1 MSAVERDLERVREQI
16 AEVDRGLLEL
26 FRRRLELAAE
36 AGRIKA
42 REGRPVVVRE
52 VEERVLGRARR
63 FAVACGVSEES
74 LEKVFR
80 ALIQASVE
88 RQYREGLPLRA
99 PQKGRCLIVGGAGG
113 MGSWL
118 RGFLETAGHRI
129 EVCDPAVGELP
140 GEEGV
145 FSRVDQV
152 PDLDVYSAIVL
163 AVPLRSTPEVLAQVV
178 RRRPRAR
185 VVEVASIKT
194 PLAPV
199 LAEADELGVEVVCL
213 HPMFGPGK
221 HMNEDLPIVVAV
233 RGGRSFAELRADLEG
248 WLDQPYVRL
257 VPLPFE
263 SHDVLM
269 AWLLGLS
276 HLSGIVFASA
286 LSWSSLSPDLLLR
299 CASTTF
305 ERQAQG
311 ALSILG
317 EDPDLYLDIQH
328 ANPHRRRVY
337 EALRAAIDELEAA
350 VDSCDRAAFEAIVA
364 RARAALGEG
373 R

>member
-1 MSAVERDLERVREQI
+1 MSAVERDLARVREQI
-16 AEVDRGLLEL
+16 AEVDRGILEL

-36 AGRIKA
+36 AGRAKA
-42 REGRPVVVRE
+42 REGRPVVARE
-52 VEERVLGRARR
+52 VEEQVLGRARR
-63 FAVACGVSEES
+63 YAVACGVSEES

-80 ALIQASVE
+80 AVIQASVE

-99 PQKGRCLIVGGAGG
+99 AKKGRTLVVGGAGG

-118 RGFLETAGHRI
+118 RGLLELAGHRV

-145 FSRVDQV
+145 FSKVADV
-152 PDLDVYSAIVL
+152 PDLDAYEAIVL
-163 AVPLRSTPEVLAQVV
+163 AVPLRDTPAVLAEVV
-178 RRRPRAR
+178 RRRPRGR

-199 LAEADELGVEVVCL
+199 LAEADQLGVEVLCL

-233 RGGRSFAELRADLEG
+233 RGGRSFAEVRPALEE
-248 WLDQPYVRL
+248 WLDHPYVRL

-286 LSWSSLSPDLLLR
+286 LSWSSLSPELLFR

-305 ERQAQG
+305 RRQAEG

-328 ANPHRRRVY
+328 ANPHRRQVY

-350 VDSCDRAAFEAIVA
+350 VEACDRADFEAIVA